1 MIKSIQSLRFLA
13 ALIVVIYHAS
23 IQFNITLD
31 GGGYIDK
38 LLKTRLAFGVDVFF
52 VISGYVIYHSFMKK
66 QKSAI
71 SFAIDRIK
79 RIAPLYWFYTL
90 VFAFILYLEQYLYP
104 MSIPTLKNI
113 ALSMIFY
120 PYVNEAGYRLPVHS
134 VGWTLNYEMY
144 FYAVFALCIAVFKR
158 HALVPCIFFIT
169 LIYYVANKYNTL
181 PYYQN
186 NIVFE
191 FIAGMII
198 ASLRLERAKAWLP
211 VILFPVAVY
220 ALGMAM
226 GFGEEKT
233 RLMLWGIPAA
243 ILVAFLVSV
252 DKYLIPSKTMVMLGG
267 ASYSLYLCHRLVIL
281 GLFHF
286 FGASNYSP
294 ELMVI
299 LSVFIS
305 IPISALSYLYLEPVL
320 SRSAE
325 RIISFAKKSM
335 RSVSTNQ
342 A

>member
-31 GGGYIDK
+31 NGGYVDK
-38 LLKTRLAFGVDVFF
+38 LLKTRLAFGVDIFF

-66 QKSAI
+66 EKSAI

-79 RIAPLYWFYTL
+79 RIAPLYWFYTI
-90 VFAFILYLEQYLYP
+90 VFSFLLFAVPYLYP

-113 ALSMIFY
+113 FMSMVFY
-120 PYVNEAGYRLPVHS
+120 PYVNEAGYRFPVHS

-144 FYAVFALCIAVFKR
+144 FYAVFAVCIAAFKR
-158 HALVPCIFFIT
+158 HSLVPCICMIT
-169 LIYYVANKYNTL
+169 LIYLVANTFNTL

-191 FIAGMII
+191 FLAGMII
-198 ASLRLERAKAWLP
+198 ASLKMERAGPWLP
-211 VILFPVAVY
+211 VILFPATVY

-243 ILVAFLVSV
+243 ILVSFLVSV
-252 DKYLIPSKTMVMLGG
+252 DKYLIASKTMVTLGA

-281 GLFHF
+281 GLFYF
-286 FGASNYSP
+286 FGANSFSP
-294 ELMVI
+294 ITMVL
-299 LSVFIS
+299 LSVIIS
-305 IPISALSYLYLEPVL
+305 VPLSALSYFYLEPVL
-320 SRSAE
+320 SKAADFA
-325 RIISFAKKSM
+325 ISLAKNS
-335 RSVSTNQ
+335 RWPANTNQ